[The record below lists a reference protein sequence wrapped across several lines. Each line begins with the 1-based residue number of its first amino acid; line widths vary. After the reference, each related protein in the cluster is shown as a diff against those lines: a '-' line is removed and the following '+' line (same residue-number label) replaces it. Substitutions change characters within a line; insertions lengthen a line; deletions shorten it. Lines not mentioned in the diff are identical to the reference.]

1 MKQDESANL
10 SLALQRQSS
19 LAARLQGEKDGD
31 AEKTKELEN
40 ELLKMKS
47 LENELEHLNADY
59 QEAQQMIERNQKAA
73 HIESQRL
80 KQVGFVAFRLPR
92 QATFRTRSTQ
102 PSRPNTPRPS
112 PRLFQP
118 SPKPHFNRL
127 VADSFSLPGCS
138 MTSFAGLG

>member
-31 AEKTKELEN
+31 AEKTKDLEN

-80 KQVGFVAFRLPR
+80 KQVSVVPFSWSRQSTVSGHEVLGHPGHLPL
-92 QATFRTRSTQ
+92 FS
-102 PSRPNTPRPS
+102 PS
-112 PRLFQP
+112 PA
-118 SPKPHFNRL
+118 PHFNR
-127 VADSFSLPGCS
+127 SG
-138 MTSFAGLG
+138 